1 MGKKNLQMDEEQK
14 RVNEIAARS
23 RYAEGL
29 NTQTTKY
36 SFKIFERYLRPGSI
50 LELGPAEGV
59 MTECLYGLS
68 HDLSAVE
75 GSALFC
81 ESLRQRFPRL
91 KVMHA
96 LFEEFEP
103 EKRYDNIILG
113 HVLEHVRDPVRTL
126 SEAKEWLAP
135 GGRVLAAVPNA
146 HSLHRQAAVIMG
158 LLKHEKEL
166 NDNDL
171 YHGHRRVYDPES
183 FRADF
188 ITAGLKIEHFGGY
201 WIKPLSTRQIE
212 ETWTQEMVD
221 AFMLLGE
228 SYPDI
233 AAEIYII
240 ASCIRE

>member
-1 MGKKNLQMDEEQK
+1 MDEEQK

-29 NTQTTKY
+29 NTQTTRY
-36 SFKIFERYLRPGSI
+36 SFAIFKRYLRPGSI

-59 MTECLYGLS
+59 MTECLYSKS

-81 ESLRQRFPRL
+81 EGLRERFPRL
-91 KVMHA
+91 KVINA
-96 LFEEFEP
+96 LFEEFET
-103 EKRYDNIILG
+103 ERTYDNIILG
-113 HVLEHVRDPVRTL
+113 HVLEHVKDPALILSKVR
-126 SEAKEWLAP
+126 EWLAP
-135 GGRVLAAVPNA
+135 AGRVFAAVPNA

-166 NDNDL
+166 SDNDL

-188 ITAGLKIEHFGGY
+188 IAAGLKIEHFGGY
-201 WIKPLSTRQIE
+201 WIKPLSNRQIE
-212 ETWTQEMVD
+212 ESWTEQMVD

-228 SYPDI
+228 RYPEI
-233 AAEIYII
+233 AAEMVVV
-240 ASCIRE
+240 ASCMQ